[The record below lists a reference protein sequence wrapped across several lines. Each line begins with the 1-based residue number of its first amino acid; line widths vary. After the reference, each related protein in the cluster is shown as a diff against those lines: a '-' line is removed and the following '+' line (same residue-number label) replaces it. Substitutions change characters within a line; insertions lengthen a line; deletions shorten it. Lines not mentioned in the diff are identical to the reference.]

1 MQIKIAEIV
10 HKSLLCP
17 IAYHDAIWGNGG
29 IAQHSL
35 NFGTTW
41 KGVIS
46 LTLWPLYP
54 PGKEHVVLP
63 FPRAVCFTSVYIVVL
78 HCYTH

>member
-1 MQIKIAEIV
+1 MLKLYIKVNDVPLHTMMPFGETEV
-10 HKSLLCP
+10 W
-17 IAYHDAIWGNGG
+17 HDTVLTLVIT
-29 IAQHSL
+29 
-35 NFGTTW
+35 GTRW

-46 LTLWPLYP
+46 LTPWPLYP

-78 HCYTH
+78 HCYTP